1 MGLPIMAMMQ
11 QTGIEAPDAW
21 ADLSGRWFFAW
32 RMAAACESALRE
44 VHSAMGQQRDPDRM
58 RALET
63 ASQLLRRELVR
74 WLRRGEALDI
84 IVERLPRDPA
94 IPSRSA

>member
-1 MGLPIMAMMQ
+1 MVMAQ
-11 QTGIEAPDAW
+11 QTQADAKDAW

-44 VHSAMGQQRDPDRM
+44 VHTAMGQQRDAERM
-58 RALET
+58 QALEK
-63 ASQLLRRELVR
+63 ASLLLRKELVR

-84 IVERLPRDPA
+84 IVERLPRRA
-94 IPSRSA
+94 S